1 MIVNPYVL
9 KKEKKSPTPFLQES
23 WFEASFDGV
32 YSNFHSIT
40 PRKSSRVDENRSL
53 TVVKVRKTARCKQ
66 IEEESRLDPFN
77 MREYR
82 ELINYSVRKNN
93 NVFAAPYS
101 PKKEWHIK
109 IKSSKA
115 FYPQDVPVL
124 NEVVSKIKNLKNVE
138 EEKMKAKFKFTTGIS
153 LAQQKERNISQI

>member
-1 MIVNPYVL
+1 MQEILNIAEFNNDEELATFFPDKRKSRMIVRKESMIANPYVL
-9 KKEKKSPTPFLQES
+9 KKEKEAPTPFLQES
-23 WFEASFDGV
+23 WFEASFDNV
-32 YSNFHSIT
+32 YSNLPSIT

-53 TVVKVRKTARCKQ
+53 TVVKVQKTARCKQ

-93 NVFAAPYS
+93 HVVAAPYS

-115 FYPQDVPVL
+115 FYP
-124 NEVVSKIKNLKNVE
+124 
-138 EEKMKAKFKFTTGIS
+138 
-153 LAQQKERNISQI
+153 